1 MLTDLPR
8 SLEGDTD
15 STYGATVPTLHP
27 CGPTE
32 AGEDPLA
39 PAPSPAAP
47 GPGACCSPLRKAAR
61 GTSPPADAKGG
72 VECSLPLRQAACSH
86 ALTLRRHPHGS
97 RFPQGKDVTR
107 AVGSE
112 PADSSSGL

>member
-39 PAPSPAAP
+39 LAPSPAALP
-47 GPGACCSPLRKAAR
+47 SGKQHG

-72 VECSLPLRQAACSH
+72 VECSLPPRQAACSH
-86 ALTLRRHPHGS
+86 ALTLRRHRHGS
-97 RFPQGKDVTR
+97 RFPQGKDVTW

-112 PADSSSGL
+112 AADSSSGL